1 MESKVHRT
9 EKDTMKLK
17 LDENGHV
24 VLKDGFPVWVA
35 DDGTEIAYNVPDL
48 VNKISAVNGE
58 SAGRRKEID
67 ALTAKLKEFEG
78 IDPEKAKAALETVA
92 NLDAGKL
99 MDAGK
104 VEELKKSIAQSFEAK
119 ISDLQKAN
127 ETATAESAAR
137 LKSKDDSIRNL
148 MVRGA
153 FDRSSYLRDATVL
166 PPDLAY
172 QSFGKYCEVS
182 EENGQL
188 RNVWKDFNGQP
199 IFSRA
204 NPGTPAS
211 DDEAIETLIGAYPM
225 KDRILKAPDG
235 GSGTNGGTG
244 GNGGGKTISRSDFE
258 KLDPARKMQMV
269 TKDGFTVTD

>member
-1 MESKVHRT
+1 
-9 EKDTMKLK
+9 MKLK

-24 VLKDGFPVWVA
+24 VLKAGFPVWVA

-58 SAGRRKEID
+58 S
-67 ALTAKLKEFEG
+67 
-78 IDPEKAKAALETVA
+78 LETVA

-225 KDRILKAPDG
+225 KDRILKTRPSTQDADG
-235 GSGTNGGTG
+235 HERRVHRHRLGDNTWR
-244 GNGGGKTISRSDFE
+244 I
-258 KLDPARKMQMV
+258 P
-269 TKDGFTVTD
+269 

>member
-1 MESKVHRT
+1 
-9 EKDTMKLK
+9 
-17 LDENGHV
+17 
-24 VLKDGFPVWVA
+24 
-35 DDGTEIAYNVPDL
+35 
-48 VNKISAVNGE
+48 
-58 SAGRRKEID
+58 
-67 ALTAKLKEFEG
+67 
-78 IDPEKAKAALETVA
+78 
-92 NLDAGKL
+92 

-204 NPGTPAS
+204 NPGTHAS